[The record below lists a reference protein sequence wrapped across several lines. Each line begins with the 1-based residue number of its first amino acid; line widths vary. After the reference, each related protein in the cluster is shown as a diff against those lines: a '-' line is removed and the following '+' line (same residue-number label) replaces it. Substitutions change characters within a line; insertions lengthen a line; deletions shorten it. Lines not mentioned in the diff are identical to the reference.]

1 MYRLP
6 QQSQNPLSPTLNHF
20 MVHSPSPVPSPLP
33 TSNIPFQNYNS
44 NNDHNNS
51 NNNANIYT
59 INSINTAFDSPI
71 ISSFNSM
78 ENLNTLQYQ
87 HNQNNNIT
95 NNSFHMT
102 SSAIFNHNNKNLLSN
117 HSNSVPQLTSMNLVS
132 PQPHSHINMITGR
145 KTPFKFQNNNAPQ
158 KNNHVGNNI
167 SRSLQG
173 TPYTSRSASTTNLS
187 YFDNDNNNHTN
198 INNSNSKNNNNN
210 NSNNG
215 GSNNNNNTISP
226 DSPWFQKVC
235 AFEECVSQTLYM
247 SQTPRRK
254 NIKHRSE
261 HPNSNANPLF
271 WDSIGRAMGL
281 YHDLMNTPELNSDRV
296 SKLVHLL
303 HNGLRANR
311 NQLTRMNKKPDYD
324 SQSFHKEMTNYL
336 CKSLRE
342 ISDDVLSGKV
352 ELNEYGAMH
361 LITAFKELLLFE
373 EAVQIWKNA
382 INGVNTYTSNIFLN
396 PRVVGVILPILYD
409 NGVSYPEIQSLYEK
423 SSSMI
428 NYFHPNLSVG
438 MIRASLSA
446 NENEMALKLFQKLCE
461 ESTEMKYGYLIE
473 THLSFI
479 GECKDLNVAQTFF
492 DKALNDEMPYK
503 IDLQVSYVKS
513 FLRNIWNQTHNFNHI
528 YKIWYKSSLH
538 YGRNVNHGISSS
550 LNDTFFDIFFE
561 NYANDKVQGFQRLQ
575 DLIQTYNN
583 IKNIDEP
590 FFNIILAKCT
600 IWHDRKILEY
610 IDQAYESYNIPKTI
624 VAYRILLK
632 SMGSIDDATNEE
644 ILKRWID
651 LIGKS
656 DEIGQRFIANAD
668 WAALRDATVTW
679 TQSKRD
685 NNTPVTI
692 NMADSVMNTIPPT
705 PCGSPIP
712 QGQVADIDFY
722 SHPAFQALNAS
733 GAFDDMNA
741 ETGSSSNTV
750 TPTTSN
756 QVTTLK
762 DEQTDP
768 TNEDRMILYL
778 KIVKRYS
785 PYCRDSRQLARLTTG
800 TAVKYSV
807 LQEVLNK
814 FNNLEV
820 GDIPIPELRNLKPT
834 CV

>member
-1 MYRLP
+1 MFRFA
-6 QQSQNPLSPTLNHF
+6 QQSQSLKGKLPNQFIPNSKHSYNPHLVRFNDNIPMEQQLLNDQILQPNNNQNLSMHLNMNTLNQMAPINNIPMNQIQLDTNH
-20 MVHSPSPVPSPLP
+20 HNNNIN
-33 TSNIPFQNYNS
+33 TSNSRNANNS
-44 NNDHNNS
+44 NNSNVHIPNHQKDYKNNYPYKYNNNNNHTNNS
-51 NNNANIYT
+51 NNNYNK
-59 INSINTAFDSPI
+59 F
-71 ISSFNSM
+71 SSM
-78 ENLNTLQYQ
+78 
-87 HNQNNNIT
+87 
-95 NNSFHMT
+95 
-102 SSAIFNHNNKNLLSN
+102 
-117 HSNSVPQLTSMNLVS
+117 HS
-132 PQPHSHINMITGR
+132 
-145 KTPFKFQNNNAPQ
+145 
-158 KNNHVGNNI
+158 
-167 SRSLQG
+167 
-173 TPYTSRSASTTNLS
+173 
-187 YFDNDNNNHTN
+187 
-198 INNSNSKNNNNN
+198 NNNNN
-210 NSNNG
+210 NTSSLNNSSNNG
-215 GSNNNNNTISP
+215 KQRFYNNNKNKNNSISP
-226 DSPWFQKVC
+226 DSPWYQKVT

-261 HPNSNANPLF
+261 HPNSNANPMF
-271 WDSIGRAMGL
+271 WDSIGRAVGL
-281 YHDLMNTPELNSDRV
+281 YHDLINTPELNSDRV

-342 ISDDVLSGKV
+342 ISEDVLNGKV

-373 EAVQIWKNA
+373 EAVQIWKSA
-382 INGVNTYTSNIFLN
+382 INGINNYTSNIFLN

-409 NGVSYPEIQSLYEK
+409 NGVSYPEIQQLYEK

-446 NENEMALKLFQKLCE
+446 NENEMALKLFQKLCQ

-479 GECKDLNVAQTFF
+479 GECKDLTVAQTFF

-513 FLRNIWNQTHNFNHI
+513 FLRNIWNQTRDFNHI
-528 YKIWYKSSLH
+528 YQIWYKSSLH

-561 NYANDKVQGFQRLQ
+561 NFANDKDQGFQTLRN
-575 DLIQTYNN
+575 LIDTYEN

-600 IWHDRKILEY
+600 IWHDREILEY
-610 IDQAYESYNIPKTI
+610 IDKSYELFNIPKTI

-632 SMGSIDDATNEE
+632 SMGSVDDTSNIE
-644 ILKRWID
+644 ILQRWTD
-651 LIGKS
+651 LIRKS
-656 DEIGQRFIANAD
+656 DEIGQKFIANAD

-679 TQSKRD
+679 TQSHRD
-685 NNTPVTI
+685 NNSPLSQLSMPVSRSS
-692 NMADSVMNTIPPT
+692 SVAPTRSGTPT
-705 PCGSPIP
+705 PKTKMES
-712 QGQVADIDFY
+712 VNVSDMDFY

-733 GAFDDMNA
+733 GAFDEFTNYNA
-741 ETGSSSNTV
+741 S
-750 TPTTSN
+750 TTS
-756 QVTTLK
+756 TTVASSPNAQHDKPLVK
-762 DEQTDP
+762 ENPVIDS
-768 TNEDRMILYL
+768 RMILYL

-807 LQEVLNK
+807 LQEVLNQ
-814 FNNLEV
+814 FQSLNVN
-820 GDIPIPELRNLKPT
+820 DITVPHLANLKPS
-834 CV
+834 CA

>member
-1 MYRLP
+1 MFRFA
-6 QQSQNPLSPTLNHF
+6 QQSQPLKGKLPNQFIPNTGKHSYNPNIARYNSPMSMDAQQNAIPSQQQQQQPQAYAMNMNHNDSEGMQF
-20 MVHSPSPVPSPLP
+20 QMNQMTHMNMGRMQMN
-33 TSNIPFQNYNS
+33 SNSQPFQPQQQQHQHQQHEVMNYNNG
-44 NNDHNNS
+44 NNRNGNSQAQNRNN
-51 NNNANIYT
+51 Y
-59 INSINTAFDSPI
+59 
-71 ISSFNSM
+71 
-78 ENLNTLQYQ
+78 
-87 HNQNNNIT
+87 
-95 NNSFHMT
+95 
-102 SSAIFNHNNKNLLSN
+102 
-117 HSNSVPQLTSMNLVS
+117 
-132 PQPHSHINMITGR
+132 GG
-145 KTPFKFQNNNAPQ
+145 PQ
-158 KNNHVGNNI
+158 KNGGRNN
-167 SRSLQG
+167 R
-173 TPYTSRSASTTNLS
+173 PY
-187 YFDNDNNNHTN
+187 NNGSN
-198 INNSNSKNNNNN
+198 NNSNSSLQSNSSYNSMNSGKQRQYNKGNNNNKGN
-210 NSNNG
+210 NK
-215 GSNNNNNTISP
+215 NNTISP
-226 DSPWFQKVC
+226 DSPWYQKVT

-261 HPNSNANPLF
+261 HPNSNANPMF

-281 YHDLMNTPELNSDRV
+281 YHDLIDTPELNSDRV

-342 ISDDVLSGKV
+342 ISEDVLNSKV

-373 EAVQIWKNA
+373 EAVEIWKSA
-382 INGVNTYTSNIFLN
+382 INGINSYTSNIFLN

-409 NGVSYPEIQSLYEK
+409 NGVSYPEIQQLYEK

-446 NENEMALKLFQKLCE
+446 NENEMALKLFQKLCQ

-513 FLRNIWNQTHNFNHI
+513 FLRNIWTQTPDFNHI
-528 YKIWYKSSLH
+528 YQIWYKSSLH
-538 YGRNVNHGISSS
+538 YGRHVNHGISSS

-561 NYANDKVQGFQRLQ
+561 NFAHKKQEGFMTLQ
-575 DLIQTYNN
+575 NLINTYKN

-600 IWHDRKILEY
+600 IWHDREILEY
-610 IDQAYESYNIPKTI
+610 IDKSYELFNIPKTI

-632 SMGSIDDATNEE
+632 SMGSVDDTSNDE
-644 ILKRWID
+644 ILQRWID
-651 LIGKS
+651 LIQKS
-656 DEIGQRFIANAD
+656 DEIGQKFIANAD

-679 TQSKRD
+679 TQSHRD
-685 NNTPVTI
+685 NGVPLTQNSI
-692 NMADSVMNTIPPT
+692 NESKASSVAPTRSGTPT
-705 PCGSPIP
+705 PKNNMESVNVGD
-712 QGQVADIDFY
+712 VDFY

-733 GAFDDMNA
+733 GAFDEFTNYNA
-741 ETGSSSNTV
+741 STQSATVVSSPGTV
-750 TPTTSN
+750 HEEPL
-756 QVTTLK
+756 LK
-762 DEQTDP
+762 SISHEKESAAVDS
-768 TNEDRMILYL
+768 RMILYL

-807 LQEVLNK
+807 LQEVLNQ
-814 FNNLEV
+814 FQSLNV
-820 GDIPIPELRNLKPT
+820 GSITVPKLVNLKPS
-834 CV
+834 CA

>member
-1 MYRLP
+1 MFRFA
-6 QQSQNPLSPTLNHF
+6 QQSQPLKGKLPNQFIPNTGKHSYNPNIARYNSPMSMDAQQNAIPSQQQQQQPQAYAMNMNHNDSEGMQF
-20 MVHSPSPVPSPLP
+20 QMNQMTHMNMGRMQMN
-33 TSNIPFQNYNS
+33 SNSQPFQPQQQQHQHQQHEVMNYNNG
-44 NNDHNNS
+44 NNRNGNSQAQNRNN
-51 NNNANIYT
+51 Y
-59 INSINTAFDSPI
+59 
-71 ISSFNSM
+71 
-78 ENLNTLQYQ
+78 
-87 HNQNNNIT
+87 
-95 NNSFHMT
+95 
-102 SSAIFNHNNKNLLSN
+102 
-117 HSNSVPQLTSMNLVS
+117 
-132 PQPHSHINMITGR
+132 GG
-145 KTPFKFQNNNAPQ
+145 PQ
-158 KNNHVGNNI
+158 KNGGRNN
-167 SRSLQG
+167 R
-173 TPYTSRSASTTNLS
+173 PY
-187 YFDNDNNNHTN
+187 NNGSN
-198 INNSNSKNNNNN
+198 NNSNSSLQSNSSYNSMNSGKQRQYNKGNNNNKGN
-210 NSNNG
+210 NK
-215 GSNNNNNTISP
+215 NNTISP
-226 DSPWFQKVC
+226 DSPWYQKVT

-261 HPNSNANPLF
+261 HPNSNANPMF

-281 YHDLMNTPELNSDRV
+281 YHDLIDTPELNSDRV

-342 ISDDVLSGKV
+342 ISEDVLNSKV

-373 EAVQIWKNA
+373 EAVEIWKSA
-382 INGVNTYTSNIFLN
+382 INGINSYTSNIFLN

-409 NGVSYPEIQSLYEK
+409 NGVSYPEIQQLYEK

-446 NENEMALKLFQKLCE
+446 NENEMALKLFQKLCQ

-513 FLRNIWNQTHNFNHI
+513 FLRNIWTQTHDFNHI
-528 YKIWYKSSLH
+528 YQIWYKSSLH
-538 YGRNVNHGISSS
+538 YGRHVNHGISSS

-561 NYANDKVQGFQRLQ
+561 NFAHKKQEGFMTLQ
-575 DLIQTYNN
+575 NLINTYKN

-600 IWHDRKILEY
+600 IWHDREILEY
-610 IDQAYESYNIPKTI
+610 IDKSYELFNIPKTI

-632 SMGSIDDATNEE
+632 SMGSVDDTSNDE
-644 ILKRWID
+644 ILQRWID
-651 LIGKS
+651 LIQKS
-656 DEIGQRFIANAD
+656 DEIGQKFIANAD

-679 TQSKRD
+679 TQSHRD
-685 NNTPVTI
+685 NGVPLTQNSI
-692 NMADSVMNTIPPT
+692 NESKASSVAPTRSGTPT
-705 PCGSPIP
+705 PKNNMESVNVGD
-712 QGQVADIDFY
+712 VDFY

-733 GAFDDMNA
+733 GAFDEFTNYNA
-741 ETGSSSNTV
+741 STQSATVVSSPGTV
-750 TPTTSN
+750 HEEPL
-756 QVTTLK
+756 LK
-762 DEQTDP
+762 SISHEKESAAVDS
-768 TNEDRMILYL
+768 RMILYL

-785 PYCRDSRQLARLTTG
+785 HNCRDSRQLARLTTG

-807 LQEVLNK
+807 LQEVLNQ
-814 FNNLEV
+814 FQSLNV
-820 GDIPIPELRNLKPT
+820 GSITVPKLVNLKPS
-834 CV
+834 CA

>member
-1 MYRLP
+1 MFRLAQQPAARAAGRAAKQAGSQAQAGTQGRNAHQHVQVPTSVNNGYSQAMP
-6 QQSQNPLSPTLNHF
+6 QQFAQQGTQVNGN
-20 MVHSPSPVPSPLP
+20 
-33 TSNIPFQNYNS
+33 Q
-44 NNDHNNS
+44 
-51 NNNANIYT
+51 
-59 INSINTAFDSPI
+59 
-71 ISSFNSM
+71 
-78 ENLNTLQYQ
+78 QQ
-87 HNQNNNIT
+87 HNQHNQQQRNN
-95 NNSFHMT
+95 
-102 SSAIFNHNNKNLLSN
+102 
-117 HSNSVPQLTSMNLVS
+117 
-132 PQPHSHINMITGR
+132 
-145 KTPFKFQNNNAPQ
+145 
-158 KNNHVGNNI
+158 
-167 SRSLQG
+167 
-173 TPYTSRSASTTNLS
+173 
-187 YFDNDNNNHTN
+187 NNNHHH
-198 INNSNSKNNNNN
+198 NNNNN
-210 NSNNG
+210 NGHGHRG
-215 GSNNNNNTISP
+215 GNHNNNNNGGGRGRGRRPPALAP
-226 DSPWFQKVC
+226 DSPWYPQVA

-281 YHDLMNTPELNSDRV
+281 YHDLLATPELNSDRV

-342 ISDDVLSGKV
+342 IADDVLSGKV

-373 EAVQIWKNA
+373 EAVQIWKSA
-382 INGVNTYTSNIFLN
+382 INGSNAYTANIFLN

-409 NGVSYPEIQSLYEK
+409 NGVSYPEIQQLYEK

-446 NENEMALKLFQKLCE
+446 NENEMALQLFQKLCQ

-513 FLRNIWNQTHNFNHI
+513 FLRNIWNQTRDFNHI
-528 YKIWYKSSLH
+528 YQIWYKSSLH

-561 NYANDKVQGFQRLQ
+561 NFAHAKDQGFITLQ
-575 DLIQTYNN
+575 NIIGTYKN
-583 IKNIDEP
+583 IKSIDEP

-600 IWHDRKILEY
+600 IWHDRNILEY
-610 IDQAYESYNIPKTI
+610 IDNSYELFHIPKTI

-632 SMGSIDDATNEE
+632 SMGSVDDTTNDE
-644 ILKRWID
+644 ILQRWID
-651 LIGKS
+651 LIRKS
-656 DEIGQRFIANAD
+656 DEIGQKFIANAD

-679 TQSKRD
+679 TQSHRD
-685 NNTPVTI
+685 NGVPLAQQSLSESRASSVAPTRTATP
-692 NMADSVMNTIPPT
+692 
-705 PCGSPIP
+705 SPKSSMERNNA
-712 QGQVADIDFY
+712 QDMDFY

-733 GAFDDMNA
+733 GAFDEYTNYNGA
-741 ETGSSSNTV
+741 GTPASTRASSPGPQHEESLLRSLSQEREEPAV
-750 TPTTSN
+750 DS
-756 QVTTLK
+756 
-762 DEQTDP
+762 
-768 TNEDRMILYL
+768 RMILYL

-807 LQEVLNK
+807 LQEVLNQFQSLDVK
-814 FNNLEV
+814 NITVPKLS
-820 GDIPIPELRNLKPT
+820 NLKPS
-834 CV
+834 CA